1 MGDPKK
7 QHKTYTTPRVP
18 YDTEMFM
25 EELKLLGAYGLRNK
39 HELWR
44 IRTELST
51 LRRRARN
58 LLAQTVTEREKQEK
72 EMIGKL
78 YKRGLIQENG
88 TLDDILTLSIEDL
101 MERRL
106 QTVIFRKGMAKSLWQ
121 ARQFITHGHISIDG
135 NEMKAPGYHVLIN
148 DEKTIEYTNVSPYN
162 NKDHPLR
169 REMAVNEIA
178 GGNKVE

>member
-18 YDTEMFM
+18 YDTEMFV

-39 HELWR
+39 RELWR
-44 IRTELST
+44 ARTELSI
-51 LRRRARN
+51 LRRRARE
-58 LLAQTVTEREKQEK
+58 LLAQTATEREK

-78 YKRGLIQENG
+78 HKMGLVQPNG

-106 QTVIFRKGMAKSLWQ
+106 QTFIFRKGMVKSLWQ
-121 ARQFITHGHISIDG
+121 ARQLITHGHISIYG
-135 NEMKAPGYHVLIN
+135 KEVRVPGYHVLID
-148 DEKTIEYTNVSPYN
+148 DEKTIDYTDVSPYS

>member
-44 IRTELST
+44 VRTELST
-51 LRRRARN
+51 LRRRARG
-58 LLAQTVTEREKQEK
+58 LLAQTTAERERQEK

-78 YKRGLIQENG
+78 HKMGLVQENG

-101 MERRL
+101 LERRL
-106 QTVIFRKGMAKSLWQ
+106 QTFIYRKGMAKSLWQ
-121 ARQFITHGHISIDG
+121 ARQFISHGHISISG
-135 NEMKAPGYHVLIN
+135 KEVRVPGYHVLID
-148 DEKTIEYTNVSPYN
+148 DEKSINYTDVSPYS

-169 REMAVNEIA
+169 KEMAVNEIA
-178 GGNKVE
+178 GGTKVE

>member
-7 QHKTYTTPRVP
+7 KHKTYTTPRVP
-18 YDTEMFM
+18 YNTEMFM

-44 IRTELST
+44 AKTELSS
-51 LRRRARN
+51 LRRRARG
-58 LLAQTVTEREKQEK
+58 LLAQTATEREKQEK
-72 EMIGKL
+72 ELIGKL
-78 YKRGLIQENG
+78 NNMGLVQPNG

-106 QTVIFRKGMAKSLWQ
+106 QTFVFRKGMAKSLWQ
-121 ARQFITHGHISIDG
+121 ARQFIAHGHISING
-135 NEMKAPGYHVLIN
+135 NEMKVPGYHVLID
-148 DEKTIEYTNVSPYN
+148 DEKTLDFTDVSPYS

-169 REMAVNEIA
+169 KEMAVNEIA

>member
-1 MGDPKK
+1 MGDIKK

-58 LLAQTVTEREKQEK
+58 LLAQTATEREKQEK
-72 EMIGKL
+72 EMIAKL
-78 YKRGLIQENG
+78 HKMGLVQPNG
-88 TLDDILTLSIEDL
+88 TLDDILTLTIEDL
-101 MERRL
+101 LERRL
-106 QTVIFRKGMAKSLWQ
+106 QTYIFRRGMAKSLWQ
-121 ARQFITHGHISIDG
+121 ARQLITHGHISIEG
-135 NEMKAPGYHVLIN
+135 NEIRVPGYHILID
-148 DEKTIEYTNVSPYN
+148 DEKVIDYTEVSPYS

-169 REMAVNEIA
+169 KEMAVNEMT

>member
-88 TLDDILTLSIEDL
+88 TLDDILTLNIEDL

-106 QTVIFRKGMAKSLWQ
+106 RTVIFRKGMAKSLWQ

-135 NEMKAPGYHVLIN
+135 NEMKVPGYHVLIN

>member
-1 MGDPKK
+1 LGDPKK

-51 LRRRARN
+51 LRRRARG
-58 LLAQTVTEREKQEK
+58 LLAQTATEREKQEK
-72 EMIGKL
+72 EMINKL
-78 YKRGLIQENG
+78 HKRGLVQENG

-106 QTVIFRKGMAKSLWQ
+106 QTFIFRKGMAKSLWQ
-121 ARQFITHGHISIDG
+121 ARQFITHGHISING
-135 NEMKAPGYHVLIN
+135 NEVKVPSYHVLID
-148 DEKTIEYTNVSPYN
+148 DEKTIEYTSVSPYN

>member
-58 LLAQTVTEREKQEK
+58 LLAQTATEREKQEK
-72 EMIGKL
+72 EMIRKL
-78 YKRGLIQENG
+78 HKMGLVQETG
-88 TLDDILTLSIEDL
+88 MLDDILTLSIEDL

-106 QTVIFRKGMAKSLWQ
+106 QTFIFRKGMAKSLWQ
-121 ARQFITHGHISIDG
+121 ARQFITHGHISIKG
-135 NEMKAPGYHVLIN
+135 NEVKVPGYHVLID
-148 DEKTIEYTNVSPYN
+148 DEKVIEYTTVSPFN
-162 NKDHPLR
+162 NKDHQFR
-169 REMAVNEIA
+169 REMAGNELV